1 MRKIF
6 FCAAESAAL
15 PATRVSAPGSKR
27 AVQFAARRPNAVVPP
42 GRLATGLGHARDIDT
57 HLPSYMAEYPYKL
70 EGNLTTV
77 ARKPPR
83 ENMLPDVTL
92 NGYLRIAPLRPF

>member
-1 MRKIF
+1 
-6 FCAAESAAL
+6 
-15 PATRVSAPGSKR
+15 
-27 AVQFAARRPNAVVPP
+27 
-42 GRLATGLGHARDIDT
+42 
-57 HLPSYMAEYPYKL
+57 MAEYPYKL